1 VSAYEIAVIGT
12 SWGGLH
18 ALSEIVGALP
28 ATFALPLVVVQH
40 RSADAPGLLGELLQT
55 KTRLCVVEVD
65 DKYPIESGHVYIAPP
80 NYHLLVDGRHFSL
93 TLDAPVRYSRPS
105 IDVTFAS
112 AADAYGKRAIGVVLT
127 GANQDGAAGL
137 HRIAERGGH
146 AIVQDPRTAESPV
159 MPEAALRAVPSARVV
174 PLGRIAAHLMS
185 LAPKQLPTRD
195 QTSSRRLA

>member
-1 VSAYEIAVIGT
+1 MSTYEIAVLGT

-18 ALSEIVGALP
+18 ALSEIVAALP

-55 KTRLCVVEVD
+55 RTQLCVVEVD
-65 DKYPIESGHVYIAPP
+65 DKSPIESGHVYIAPP
-80 NYHLLVDGRHFSL
+80 SYHLLVDGGHFSL

-112 AADAYGKRAIGVVLT
+112 AADAYGKRVIGVVLT
-127 GANQDGAAGL
+127 GANQDGASGL

-146 AIVQDPRTAESPV
+146 AVVQDPRTAESPI
-159 MPEAALRAVPSARVV
+159 MPEAALRAVPTARVV
-174 PLGRIAAHLMS
+174 PLERIASHLMS
-185 LAPKQLPTRD
+185 LAPPQLPARE
-195 QTSSRRLA
+195 QPWRRRLA